1 MDIALI
7 NVVPFVLAAL
17 FLAAPLRPL
26 WTRPVRTAIAT
37 GVMLVLFA
45 ALAGY
50 FSYFEAISPTMGAV
64 VRSMEWVPEL
74 GISLSF
80 YLDGLSLLFGL
91 IITGIGAGIM
101 LYTGYYFDDED
112 EGLRFMITLLAFAGA
127 MLGVVLAGN
136 LFTLF
141 VMWELTSITS
151 FLLIGFKG
159 KKDPAAR
166 AGALQALWITGGG
179 ALALILGFVM
189 LGTAAGQALGTAP
202 VFDLEPLLAL
212 DPIAGHPWYNVIA
225 LLIMI
230 GAFTKSAQFPF
241 HFWLP
246 NAMSAPTPASSFLHS
261 ATMVKAGIYLLM
273 RFYPVLH
280 GGTAWTMGLVLI
292 GTFTML
298 LGAYFALGKR
308 DLKGLLAYLTVSTL
322 GAIVA
327 LIGFPHYEGM
337 LAATLMILGHALY
350 KAALFLVVGTIEHN
364 TGTRQIDELGGLGRK
379 MPLFAVVTAI
389 SALSMAGIPPLIGF
403 VAKEQLLD
411 AVLHWGA
418 GAEGVILGM
427 IALAATFTV
436 TASGVL
442 FYDVFIRKPAH
453 EPHFHAGSPLLAITP
468 LALAVGTIATTLLI
482 GLDVLIAPL
491 AQQVTPRTFHLHL
504 LPSDGLANVPFQIS
518 LVAILAGALLFVTR
532 DRWRW
537 ITQLPLIPGMTWW
550 RGVVKTLDFAGDQ
563 IVKTQLGQIRY
574 YLFVIFGALTALLL
588 TGNLVVPLLSSVA
601 DIPFGGE
608 VTDVLKAIVM
618 VMGCASALFVV
629 IIRNHLTAA
638 LALGTLG
645 YSIGVVFLLE
655 PAPDVAM
662 VQFLVETLT
671 TILIVVILSRISP
684 QQRAAAMARVWQGR
698 LRFDERP
705 VGLIKDVII
714 AGLFGFMI
722 FVFTLTALL
731 NRPEPARF
739 PFAEFCLL
747 PISRGVVDTSDP
759 GRSISIYHMCNTERD
774 FGYTDMVGAI
784 VAEYRGSDTV
794 IEIMVFSAAALGVL
808 TMLSRGLNIK
818 PPSAESATSESNLDP
833 DVQDSTRLNTPF
845 TRFVA
850 RVVFVLG
857 FLVALGH
864 LNYGSTGPGDGF
876 TAGALLGLG
885 TALWYVVF
893 GYDEAHKRL
902 AFFAPRRLLRIGLP
916 LVLLDA
922 LVPVLFGYPFLAH
935 IEIDKLLGIYNF
947 LDIFGLHLNTTIL
960 FEIGV
965 MITVFGGFSAIIEA
979 VAHPQ
984 RSAELDHSTP
994 EI

>member
-7 NVVPFVLAAL
+7 NLMPLALAAL
-17 FLAAPLRPL
+17 FLVSPLRPL
-26 WTRPVRTAIAT
+26 WTRPLRTAIST
-37 GVMLVLFA
+37 GVMILLFV

-50 FSYFEAISPTMGAV
+50 FPHLEAASPTMGAV

-101 LYTGYYFDDED
+101 LYTGYYFDDDE
-112 EGLRFMITLLAFAGA
+112 EGLRFTLILLAFAGA

-136 LFTLF
+136 LITLF

-159 KKDPAAR
+159 KKDPSAR

-179 ALALILGFVM
+179 ALALILALVM
-189 LGTAAGQALGTAP
+189 LGTVAGQALGTAP
-202 VFDLEPLLAL
+202 IFDLEPILAL
-212 DPIAGHPWYNVIA
+212 DPIAGHPWYNMIA
-225 LLIMI
+225 LLLMI

-273 RFYPVLH
+273 RLYPVMQ

-292 GTFTML
+292 GAFTML

-322 GAIVA
+322 GAIVM
-327 LIGFPHYEGM
+327 LIGFPRYEGM

-364 TGTRQIDELGGLGRK
+364 TGTRNLDQLGGLGRK

-389 SALSMAGIPPLIGF
+389 SALSMAGIPPLVGF

-418 GAEGVILGM
+418 GASGVILGM

-442 FYDVFIRKPAH
+442 FFDVFIRKPAH
-453 EPHFHAGSPLLAITP
+453 EPHYHDGSPLLAVTP
-468 LALAVGTIATTLLI
+468 LALAVGTVVTTTLI

-491 AQQVTPRTFHLHL
+491 VQQITPRTFYLHL
-504 LPSDGLANVPFQIS
+504 LPSDGLANLAFQIS
-518 LVAILAGALLFVTR
+518 LIAIIAGVGLFLTR

-537 ITQLPLIPGMTWW
+537 ITQIPLIPGMTWW
-550 RGVVKTLDFAGDQ
+550 RGAVRALDFAGDQ
-563 IVKTQLGQIRY
+563 IVKTQHGQIRY

-588 TGNLVVPLLSSVA
+588 TGNLVIPLLATAA
-601 DIPFGGE
+601 DIPLGGE

-629 IIRNHLTAA
+629 LIRNHLTAA

-671 TILIVVILSRISP
+671 TILIVVILSRISAR
-684 QQRAAAMARVWQGR
+684 QRAAAMERVWQGR

-705 VGLIKDVII
+705 VGLIKDVVI

-731 NRPEPARF
+731 NRPDPARSSLGL
-739 PFAEFCLL
+739 CTL
-747 PISRGVVDTSDP
+747 PISRGIVDTSAP
-759 GRSISIYHMCNTERD
+759 GRSISIYHICNTQRD
-774 FGYTDMVGAI
+774 FGYTDIVGAI
-784 VAEYRGSDTV
+784 VANYRGSDTI
-794 IEIMVFSAAALGVL
+794 IEIMVFSAATLGVL
-808 TMLSRGLNIK
+808 TMLSRGLNTK
-818 PPSAESATSESNLDP
+818 DPSANKGADESTLDA
-833 DVQDSTRLNTPF
+833 DIQDSTRLNTPF

-850 RVVFVLG
+850 RVVFVLA
-857 FLVALGH
+857 FLVALSH
-864 LNYGSTGPGDGF
+864 LNYGGSGPGDGF

-893 GYDEAHKRL
+893 GYDEAHSRL

-922 LVPVLFGYPFLAH
+922 IVPIFFGYPFLAH
-935 IEIDKLLGIYNF
+935 IEIDKLLGIYSF
-947 LDIFGLHLNTTIL
+947 LDVFGLHLNTTIL

-984 RSAELDHSTP
+984 RSAEIDHSTP

>member
-7 NVVPFVLAAL
+7 NFAPFLLAAL
-17 FLAAPLRPL
+17 LTASPLRPF
-26 WTRPVRTAIAT
+26 WTRPVRTTAT
-37 GVMLVLFA
+37 TGLMLLLFA

-50 FSYFEAISPTMGAV
+50 FPYLQAASPTLGAV
-64 VRSMEWVPEL
+64 TRSMEWVPEL

-80 YLDGLSLLFGL
+80 YVDGLALLFGL

-101 LYTGYYFDDED
+101 LYTGYYFDDD
-112 EGLRFMITLLAFAGA
+112 EGQRFTLILLMFAGA

-136 LFTLF
+136 LLTLF

-159 KKDPAAR
+159 KKDAAAR

-179 ALALILGFVM
+179 ALALILAFVLLGTVSGQM
-189 LGTAAGQALGTAP
+189 LGTGP
-202 VFDLEPLLAL
+202 IFDLEPILAL
-212 DPIAGHPWYNVIA
+212 DPITGHPWYSWIA
-225 LLIMI
+225 LLLMI

-273 RFYPVLH
+273 RLYPVMH
-280 GGTAWTMGLVLI
+280 GGTAWTLGLVLI

-327 LIGFPHYEGM
+327 LVGLPYYEGM
-337 LAATLMILGHALY
+337 LAAVLMILGHALY
-350 KAALFLVVGTIEHN
+350 KSALFLVVGTIEHN
-364 TGTRQIDELGGLGRK
+364 TGTRQIDELGGLLPK
-379 MPLFAVVTAI
+379 MPVLAAVALI
-389 SALSMAGIPPLIGF
+389 STLSMAGLPPLVGF

-411 AVLHWGA
+411 AVLHWNA
-418 GAEGVILGM
+418 GAQGVILGM
-427 IALAATFTV
+427 MALAAAFTV
-436 TASGVL
+436 TASAAL

-453 EPHFHAGSPLLAITP
+453 KLHFHAGSPMLSVTP
-468 LALAVGTIATTLLI
+468 LVLAVSTVLTTVLI
-482 GLDVLIAPL
+482 GLKVLIAPL
-491 AQQVTPRTFHLHL
+491 AQQITPRTFYLHL

-518 LVAILAGALLFVTR
+518 LTAIAAGIGLFLVR

-537 ITQLPLIPGMTWW
+537 ITQPPLIPGMTWW
-550 RGVVKTLDFAGDQ
+550 RGAVKALDVAGDQVVKTQ
-563 IVKTQLGQIRY
+563 HGQIRY
-574 YLFVIFGALTALLL
+574 YLFVIFAALTALLL
-588 TGNLVVPLLSSVA
+588 TENLVIPLLASAAS
-601 DIPFGGE
+601 IPLGGE

-618 VMGCASALFVV
+618 VMGCASALLTA
-629 IIRNHLTAA
+629 ITRNHLTAV

-645 YSIGVVFLLE
+645 YSIGVIFLLE

-671 TILIVVILSRISP
+671 TILIIVILSRISP
-684 QQRAAAMARVWQGR
+684 HQRAEVMKRLWQGR

-705 VGLIKDVII
+705 VGFVKDIVI

-722 FVFTLTALL
+722 FVFTLTVLV
-731 NRPEPARF
+731 NRPEPSRY
-739 PFAEFCLL
+739 PFKDFCLL
-747 PISRGVVDTSDP
+747 PISRGVVDTSNP

-774 FGYTDMVGAI
+774 FGYTDIVGAI
-784 VAEYRGSDTV
+784 VAEYRGTDTIV
-794 IEIMVFSAAALGVL
+794 EVMVFSAAVLGVL

-818 PPSAESATSESNLDP
+818 VTKPNGETVESTIEE
-833 DVQDSTRLNTPF
+833 DVQDTTRLSTPF

-850 RVVFVLG
+850 RLVFVLA
-857 FLVALGH
+857 FLVALAH
-864 LNYGSTGPGDGF
+864 LNYGGTGPGDGF
-876 TAGALLGLG
+876 TAGALLGLS

-893 GYDEAHKRL
+893 GYDEAQKRL
-902 AFFAPRRLLRIGLP
+902 AIFTPRRLLRIGLP
-916 LVLLDA
+916 LILLDA

-947 LDIFGLHLNTTIL
+947 LDIFGLHLNTTVL
-960 FEIGV
+960 FEVGV
-965 MITVFGGFSAIIEA
+965 MITVFGGFSAVIQA

-984 RSAELDHSTP
+984 RSAELDHTTP

>member
-7 NVVPFVLAAL
+7 NLTPFALAAL
-17 FLAAPLRPL
+17 FLVSPLRPL
-26 WTRPVRTAIAT
+26 WSRPIRTAIST
-37 GVMLVLFA
+37 GVMIVLFV

-50 FSYFEAISPTMGAV
+50 FPYLEAASPTMGAV
-64 VRSMEWVPEL
+64 VRSTEWVPEL

-101 LYTGYYFDDED
+101 LYTGYYFDNEE
-112 EGLRFMITLLAFAGA
+112 EGLRFMLTLLAFAGA

-179 ALALILGFVM
+179 ALALILAFVM
-189 LGTAAGQALGTAP
+189 LGTVAGQALGTAP
-202 VFDLEPLLAL
+202 IFDLEPILAL

-225 LLIMI
+225 LLLMI

-273 RFYPVLH
+273 RLYPVMQ

-292 GTFTML
+292 GAFTML

-337 LAATLMILGHALY
+337 LAAALMILGHALY

-364 TGTRQIDELGGLGRK
+364 TGTRQLDELGGLGRK

-389 SALSMAGIPPLIGF
+389 SALSMAGIPPLVGF

-442 FYDVFIRKPAH
+442 FFDVFIRKPAH
-453 EPHFHAGSPLLAITP
+453 ELHYHDGSPLLAVTP
-468 LALAVGTIATTLLI
+468 LALAVGTVVTTMLI
-482 GLDVLIAPL
+482 GLGVLIAPL
-491 AQQVTPRTFHLHL
+491 AQQITPRTFYLHL

-518 LVAILAGALLFVTR
+518 LIAILAGVVLFLTR

-537 ITQLPLIPGMTWW
+537 ITQIPLIPGMTWW
-550 RGVVKTLDFAGDQ
+550 RGAVSTLDFMGDQ
-563 IVKTQLGQIRY
+563 IVKTQHGQIRY

-588 TGNLVVPLLSSVA
+588 TGNLIIPLLSTAA
-601 DIPFGGE
+601 DIPLGGE

-671 TILIVVILSRISP
+671 TILIVVILSRISAK
-684 QQRAAAMARVWQGR
+684 QRATAMERVWQGR

-705 VGLIKDVII
+705 VGLIKDMII

-731 NRPEPARF
+731 NRPDPARS
-739 PFAEFCLL
+739 PFGLCVL
-747 PISRGVVDTSDP
+747 PISRGIVDTSDP
-759 GRSISIYHMCNTERD
+759 GRSISIYHICNTQRD
-774 FGYTDMVGAI
+774 FGYTDIVGAI
-784 VAEYRGSDTV
+784 VAEYRGSDTI

-818 PPSAESATSESNLDP
+818 APSADKDANGSPLDA
-833 DVQDSTRLNTPF
+833 DIQDSTRLNTPF

-850 RVVFVLG
+850 RVVFVLA
-857 FLVALGH
+857 FLVALAH
-864 LNYGSTGPGDGF
+864 LNYGGSGPGDGF

-893 GYDEAHKRL
+893 GYDEAHSRL

-916 LVLLDA
+916 LVVLDA
-922 LVPVLFGYPFLAH
+922 IVPIFFGYPFLAH

-947 LDIFGLHLNTTIL
+947 LDVFGLHLNTTIL

-984 RSAELDHSTP
+984 RSAEIDHSTP

>member
-7 NVVPFVLAAL
+7 NLTPFALAAL
-17 FLAAPLRPL
+17 FLVSPLRPL
-26 WTRPVRTAIAT
+26 WSRPIRTAIST
-37 GVMLVLFA
+37 GVMIVLFV

-50 FSYFEAISPTMGAV
+50 FPYLETASPTMGAV
-64 VRSMEWVPEL
+64 VRSTEWVPEL

-101 LYTGYYFDDED
+101 LYTGYYFDNEE
-112 EGLRFMITLLAFAGA
+112 EGLRFMLTLLAFAGA

-179 ALALILGFVM
+179 ALALILAFVM
-189 LGTAAGQALGTAP
+189 LGTVAGQALGTAP
-202 VFDLEPLLAL
+202 IFDLEPILAL

-225 LLIMI
+225 LLLMI

-273 RFYPVLH
+273 RLYPVMQ

-292 GTFTML
+292 GAFTML

-337 LAATLMILGHALY
+337 LAAALMILGHALY

-364 TGTRQIDELGGLGRK
+364 TGTRQLDELGGLGRK

-389 SALSMAGIPPLIGF
+389 SALSMAGIPPLVGF

-442 FYDVFIRKPAH
+442 FFDVFIRKPAH
-453 EPHFHAGSPLLAITP
+453 ELHYHDGSPLLAVTP
-468 LALAVGTIATTLLI
+468 LALAVGTVVTTMLI
-482 GLDVLIAPL
+482 GLGVLIAPL
-491 AQQVTPRTFHLHL
+491 AQQITPRTFYLHL

-518 LVAILAGALLFVTR
+518 LIAILAGVVLFLTR

-537 ITQLPLIPGMTWW
+537 ITQIPLIPGMTWW
-550 RGVVKTLDFAGDQ
+550 RGAVSTLDFMGDQ
-563 IVKTQLGQIRY
+563 IVKTQHGQIRY

-588 TGNLVVPLLSSVA
+588 TGNLIIPLLSTAA
-601 DIPFGGE
+601 DIPLGGE

-671 TILIVVILSRISP
+671 TILIVVILSRISAK
-684 QQRAAAMARVWQGR
+684 QRATAMERVWQGR

-705 VGLIKDVII
+705 VGLIKDMII

-731 NRPEPARF
+731 NRPDPARS
-739 PFAEFCLL
+739 PFGLCVL
-747 PISRGVVDTSDP
+747 PISRGIVDTSDP
-759 GRSISIYHMCNTERD
+759 GRSISIYHICNTQRD
-774 FGYTDMVGAI
+774 FGYTDIVGAI
-784 VAEYRGSDTV
+784 VAEYRGSDTI

-818 PPSAESATSESNLDP
+818 APSADKDANGSPLDA
-833 DVQDSTRLNTPF
+833 DIQDSTRLNTPF

-850 RVVFVLG
+850 RVVFVLA
-857 FLVALGH
+857 FLVALAH
-864 LNYGSTGPGDGF
+864 LNYGGSGPGDGF

-893 GYDEAHKRL
+893 GYDEAHSRL

-916 LVLLDA
+916 LVVLDA
-922 LVPVLFGYPFLAH
+922 IVPIFFGYPFLAH

-947 LDIFGLHLNTTIL
+947 LDVFGLHLNTTIL

-984 RSAELDHSTP
+984 RSAEIDHSTP